1 MASFSSSDSVVRAI
15 DEYHDD
21 SSYDTSS
28 NASSSGGHTTEEYT
42 SGVPGILVETFQESI
57 RTRTASGADTSTSSP
72 LSSPLDE
79 RETVYSCAL
88 EVPSKTDE
96 RRLAVRG
103 EWCCQPRFGI
113 GIYEAYLLG
122 GLRLPLNAFARELL
136 TRLGLGVCQL
146 NPNTWRLVVSMQ
158 VLWMEVFDGDRP
170 ITVDEFLYCYKPSEI
185 NQSRGF
191 HQFTARGN
199 DYRLIKSLPSFDRN
213 WKTKFF
219 FVSGFWAGH
228 PVEIGRD
235 SFASYT
241 VDIGNLRPE
250 AVGRPSLSKFHR
262 DRVHRARLHSERDF
276 HSLVTLKRLH
286 KWGLG
291 PEPSVEALA
300 HELTTRRRM
309 ATMKGNKGKEVADE
323 AMSKFIAASRQATEM
338 DRTRV
343 LLKKRIEE
351 IKNDCRTWVEVANK
365 AKDEAKVLKASVGEL
380 KSDAA
385 KKDERLEL
393 LQKENDELSLLLK
406 KAKDEAVEEFKAS
419 KEFTDLMDTNYAAGF
434 EDFRM
439 DAMDNFP
446 EVDFSIIKLNLAVAT
461 SSLVHTGSD
470 DVNIEDDAS
479 TRPAQDDPNAD
490 APSS

>member
-1 MASFSSSDSVVRAI
+1 M
-15 DEYHDD
+15 
-21 SSYDTSS
+21 
-28 NASSSGGHTTEEYT
+28 
-42 SGVPGILVETFQESI
+42 
-57 RTRTASGADTSTSSP
+57 
-72 LSSPLDE
+72 DE
-79 RETVYSCAL
+79 RRLDAL
-88 EVPSKTDE
+88 RTWFQIPDDLNP
-96 RRLAVRG
+96 RLAVRG

-113 GIYEAYLLG
+113 GVYEAYLLG

-146 NPNTWRLVVSMQ
+146 NPNAWRLVISMQ
-158 VLWMEVFDGDRP
+158 VLWIGG
-170 ITVDEFLYCYKPSEI
+170 FLYCYKPSEI

-199 DYRLIKSLPSFDRN
+199 DCRLIKSLPSSDRN
-213 WKTKFF
+213 WKTEFF

-235 SFASYT
+235 SFAPYT
-241 VDIGNLRPE
+241 GDIGNLHPK
-250 AVGRPSLSKFHR
+250 VGRPSLSKFHR
-262 DRVHRARLHSERDF
+262 DRVHRACLHSERDF

-309 ATMKGNKGKEVADE
+309 ATMKGNKAKEVADE
-323 AMSKFIAASRQATEM
+323 VARPEPQPQPRPASGEKRKSLSKHVDLASLPSRRGKKAKSGSSRPDTA
-338 DRTRV
+338 RV
-343 LLKKRIEE
+343 ELFSQPLVLVVDVDSSTPLSAIQ
-351 IKNDCRTWVEVANK
+351 VANK
-365 AKDEAKVLKASVGEL
+365 AKDEAEELKDSVGEL

-385 KKDERLEL
+385 KKDERLKL

-446 EVDFSIIKLNLAVAT
+446 EVDFSIIKLNLAAAT

-470 DVNIEDDAS
+470 DVNI
-479 TRPAQDDPNAD
+479 
-490 APSS
+490 